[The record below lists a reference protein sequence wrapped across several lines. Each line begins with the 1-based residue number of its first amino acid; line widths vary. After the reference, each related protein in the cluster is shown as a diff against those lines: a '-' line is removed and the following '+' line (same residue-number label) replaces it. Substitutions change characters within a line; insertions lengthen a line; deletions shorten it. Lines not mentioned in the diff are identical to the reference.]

1 MDQEPLEISIDGNDP
16 TYNQFP
22 RWSLRRMQ
30 ARIPARAILYMLSF
44 SGFLVSF
51 VMRNDI
57 NLAIIAM
64 VRHPPRNNTGNDSDI
79 ELYCYNPDT
88 TPTNSSATDE
98 PNNEEGEYDW
108 DSTIQSSIIS
118 SFYWCYVL
126 SQILGGYLTQK
137 LGPKKVFG
145 YSQLVTALGS
155 VCIPFA
161 ADLHFA
167 AVVFL
172 RYFNCHVNAFE
183 KLISL
188 HYIIYNW

>member
-16 TYNQFP
+16 TYKQFP
-22 RWSLRRMQ
+22 RCSFRRMQ

-64 VRHPPRNNTGNDSDI
+64 VRHPPRNITGTNDTDV
-79 ELYCYNPDT
+79 ELYCFNPDT
-88 TPTNSSATDE
+88 KSTNSSATDE
-98 PNNEEGEYDW
+98 PNMPNNEEGDFDW
-108 DSTIQSSIIS
+108 DSTIQSTIIS

-137 LGPKKVFG
+137 MGPKKVFG

-155 VCIPFA
+155 VLIPFA

-167 AVVFL
+167 AVVVL
-172 RYFNCHVNAFE
+172 RYFNFE
-183 KLISL
+183 QIVFYLMKSRQ
-188 HYIIYNW
+188 